1 MAAPSATTT
10 APMASPMP
18 TRDLSQDRLR
28 LTQLL
33 SPAFPI
39 GTFAHS
45 QGLETAIAEGL
56 VHDADTLQQWIA
68 MVLTHGTGHM
78 DTVFVSLARQAS
90 VPLDHLT
97 DLYHAY
103 CPSRERAQEAGELGR
118 GFHSLITAMGEPSP
132 HLPYPLALGHA
143 VRDLG
148 VPTAEIL
155 GLWLQSLCA
164 QLVSV
169 AVRFMPMGQ
178 ARAQRILAALT
189 PMIARIAATLSAATP
204 DDLDSFTPGAD
215 MAAMRHETQEIRIF
229 RT

>member
-1 MAAPSATTT
+1 
-10 APMASPMP
+10 MP
-18 TRDLSQDRLR
+18 TRDLSHDRLR

-39 GTFAHS
+39 GAFAHS

-56 VHDADTLQQWIA
+56 VHNAAALHQWIA
-68 MVLTHGTGHM
+68 MVLTHGSGQM
-78 DTVFVSLARQAS
+78 DTAFVSLARQS
-90 VPLDHLT
+90 TVPLDQLT
-97 DLYHAY
+97 DLYHAH
-103 CPSRERAQEAGELGR
+103 CPSRERAQEASELGR
-118 GFHSLITAMGEPSP
+118 GFGALLAAMGELSP
-132 HLPYPLALGHA
+132 PLPYALALGHA
-143 VRDLG
+143 VRNLG

-155 GLWLQSLCA
+155 GLWLQSLAA

-178 ARAQRILAALT
+178 AQAQQTLAALT
-189 PMIARIAATLSAATP
+189 PLIARIAAALSAATL

-215 MAAMRHETQEIRIF
+215 LAAMRHETQDIRIF